1 MVDGATLSEVPEGT
15 SFTVR
20 PIDLVTV
27 KGKRNY
33 VTIRAMLDGHSE
45 ERLEKK
51 LATRELYN
59 SAFQSFEFG
68 VYDEAA
74 QLCRDVAKQDPE
86 ARAARAMMLK
96 ARKLAEGEGLHGR
109 VKGAPASLAG
119 EITYEGVRSATLRGR

>member
-27 KGKRNY
+27 EGKRNH
-33 VTIRAMLDGHSE
+33 VTITEMLDGHSE

-51 LATRELYN
+51 LAMRELYN

-74 QLCRDVAKQDPE
+74 QLFRDVAKQDPE

-96 ARKLAEGEGLHGR
+96 ARKLAEGE
-109 VKGAPASLAG
+109 AYTD
-119 EITYEGVRSATLRGR
+119 E